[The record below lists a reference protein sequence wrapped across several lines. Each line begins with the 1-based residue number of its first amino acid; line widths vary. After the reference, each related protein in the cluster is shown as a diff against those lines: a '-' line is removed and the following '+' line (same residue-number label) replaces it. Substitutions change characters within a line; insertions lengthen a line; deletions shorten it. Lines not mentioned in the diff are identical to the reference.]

1 MKRLFVLVIACCLL
15 FGSCGVKA
23 DFVIPRETQTISEDI
38 VSEDERISV
47 VINKNSGKYHL
58 KTDCIYAS
66 RMSEANR
73 LEIKVKSEEYL
84 REKGY
89 TPCSKCFSEK

>member
-1 MKRLFVLVIACCLL
+1 MKRLFVLLIACCLL
-15 FGSCGVKA
+15 FGSCGAKE
-23 DFVIPRETQTISEDI
+23 DFVIPYEPQAISEGI
-38 VSEDERISV
+38 ASEDERIAV

-58 KTDCIYAS
+58 KTDCVYVS

-89 TPCSKCFSEK
+89 TPCSKCSSEK